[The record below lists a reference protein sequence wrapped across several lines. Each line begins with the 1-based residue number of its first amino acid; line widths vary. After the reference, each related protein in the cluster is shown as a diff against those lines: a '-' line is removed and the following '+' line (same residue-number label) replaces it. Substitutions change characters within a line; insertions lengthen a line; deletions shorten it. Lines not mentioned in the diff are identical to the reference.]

1 MISNSQ
7 LDLDN
12 LINQLKLNEN
22 QINKYNVNDSL
33 TTYQHLKKIYEKI
46 PLVTKGK
53 IFRMNI
59 NKKYIQSLT
68 IQLPN
73 SINIIFSIINHF
85 NNQLGDSDYHAI
97 SWHVTTQVTIITNKG
112 ECYDIKR
119 YKFNDLYEKIKSL
132 YYNIT
137 FDEFDE
143 LIKIKDYNIKQHIEK
158 QCNVYKNLIKEFTS
172 YANIDKRFIEKLFKP
187 IYAVNDIKFYTILKN
202 NKEDELDDLIITSKD
217 NIINEQYLIVQ
228 LIHNNIISNDD
239 FLILRKLIK
248 FKNDTLHKGD
258 SALLINPYTGKFHFK
273 NEATNKV
280 SKITTIIYEIVYED
294 CDCLIVGFS
303 YAIRLYIKKING
315 YFINLNENNHYDL
328 IHIKEIEKRFNL
340 FNKLANKY

>member
-1 MISNSQ
+1 MTSNSQ
-7 LDLDN
+7 LDLDS

-97 SWHVTTQVTIITNKG
+97 SWHATTQVTIITNKG

-202 NKEDELDDLIITSKD
+202 NKEDELDDLIITSKG